1 MEVPEK
7 NSNFHIEDHHSPP
20 SLNESEEDYLRTTW
34 GKLGVGQDGYLD
46 QSQLALVCEC
56 IGMEKLSDE
65 VIAQLFDKLDLDH
78 DGRISFGE
86 FLHLFQN
93 VRPGKGD
100 GPIESENYEPNNWGI
115 GSSNRNNGSSVRSE
129 MLMMP
134 SQSTMALFSNID
146 PAGTGFA
153 TYDATVECLRS
164 LGVVHASSLLDAL
177 SFRHHPSKRLCL
189 RELVCALQEEMNA
202 GLENGLL
209 ANSGPSGA
217 ALHAGVLLIQHELSS
232 VRLTV
237 EHASR
242 ECEKLR
248 SDLQEANQRSSL
260 LAQEV
265 DENHAKQETIRRT
278 QFKQLE
284 QRHADQLR
292 LVQEVAQA
300 DRDQL
305 VSQLQRDLD
314 KRQQQLLQTKEEES
328 RLKES
333 MQTMSED
340 NARLS
345 AENANLTEKLASSER
360 ANGRLIQELDGVSL
374 MAELE
379 SRCEALEE
387 SQRHSLTEQLSR
399 MSAENLQLRDRTDE
413 LSAEIELLRG
423 QLAAAR
429 TECVGLGPAWRSEPT
444 MSGAVKRRNGEE
456 EELGVEDH
464 AGKVRKKEAGTGHC
478 SSEESPRP
486 LSDNQ
491 NGWKEGGNNVSNDQS
506 LAAQLQEVKHQT
518 SSGPVVNTGAS
529 TIKEQLKRVFE
540 KLRLQIV
547 EEFLEGNDSVATL
560 QNQYRN
566 VLLQQEERHAEE
578 KRSLFES
585 HLLKF
590 SALEAQLAET
600 QIRNED
606 LVQLQTVS
614 SNLKQPVVMEAEH
627 EMELK
632 EVRQQLKRVHS
643 KDSKQEEYP
652 ELTPLF
658 QLLRENLTEA
668 LADLDAALEKELS
681 RDCEHDSTLPEES
694 STKVEELEK
703 QCKTL
708 ENELDSVKV
717 EIVKIL
723 IDNEELRLKV
733 RRQQEEL
740 EMEQKE
746 AEERMEEKVEFE
758 TALLQQR
765 IKQLVRDLE
774 DEKQRNQVEKNA
786 LEEDRRDLESR
797 LDMLRTE
804 FDRLDDYWQA
814 KLEEEREIYDQERD
828 STDEKF
834 RSLELKIKEYE
845 ELLGQGDTSS
855 TSSLS
860 TIEERANWE
869 KQLNDLEEESE
880 AQIKQIAQLEAQ
892 LEQMQNEKE
901 LETIRC
907 RQEADQLTADLQS
920 TKLLLAEAIEREEKL
935 IIKLENLRELLPAS
949 KSPPSPHSNRPLSP
963 TPKPG
968 ILPPG
973 YSPLKSRGWA
983 KNQRS
988 PASLS
993 PCKSFESTIDGV
1005 VDGRQLRRSPSLNS
1019 GTSEPHRA
1027 SRVDISVFQSL
1038 NCRLKQQEQRCRELY
1053 YALQCQ
1059 KLRTEQI
1066 LFDTKAQH
1074 HAEIT
1079 TLETMMKTSEDA
1091 LRQMSLQH
1099 KQTKDKLA
1107 ASDMLIMELYTE
1119 NSRLLQTLHLQN
1131 LSHSTASGLS
1141 M

>member
-7 NSNFHIEDHHSPP
+7 NSNFHNEVHHSTS

-34 GKLGVGQDGYLD
+34 GKLGVGKDGYLD

-100 GPIESENYEPNNWGI
+100 VPVEAENYEPNNWGI
-115 GSSNRNNGSSVRSE
+115 GSTNRNNGSSVRSE

-164 LGVVHASSLLDAL
+164 LGVVHASSLLEAL
-177 SFRHHPSKRLCL
+177 SFRHHPSKKICL

-242 ECEKLR
+242 ESEKLR

-265 DENHAKQETIRRT
+265 DENHAKQESIRRT

-387 SQRHSLTEQLSR
+387 SQRHSLTEQLNR

-423 QLAAAR
+423 QLAVAKS
-429 TECVGLGPAWRSEPT
+429 ECGVGLGPAWRSEPT

-456 EELGVEDH
+456 EELGTEDH
-464 AGKVRKKEAGTGHC
+464 VGKVRKKEAGFYNSG
-478 SSEESPRP
+478 PRP
-486 LSDNQ
+486 LSDNNH
-491 NGWKEGGNNVSNDQS
+491 NGWKEEGLNTDQS
-506 LAAQLQEVKHQT
+506 LAAQLQEVKHHQP
-518 SSGPVVNTGAS
+518 SDVDSRGS

-560 QNQYRN
+560 QNQYRS
-566 VLLQQEERHAEE
+566 VLVQQEERHAEE

-585 HLLKF
+585 HLLKL

-606 LVQLQTVS
+606 LVQLQTV
-614 SNLKQPVVMEAEH
+614 MEAEH

-632 EVRQQLKRVHS
+632 ELRQQLKRVHS
-643 KDSKQEEYP
+643 KDSKQEEY
-652 ELTPLF
+652 
-658 QLLRENLTEA
+658 ENLTEA

-681 RDCEHDSTLPEES
+681 RDCEHDSAALQTEES
-694 STKVEELEK
+694 TAKVEELEK

-708 ENELDSVKV
+708 ENELDTVKV

-733 RRQQEEL
+733 RHQQEEL

-746 AEERMEEKVEFE
+746 SEERMEEKVEFE

-765 IKQLVRDLE
+765 IKHLVRDLE
-774 DEKQRNQVEKNA
+774 DEKQRNQMEKNA

-804 FDRLDDYWQA
+804 FDRLDDYWQS
-814 KLEEEREIYDQERD
+814 KLDEEREIYDQERD

-845 ELLGQGDTSS
+845 ELLGQGDNSS

-880 AQIKQIAQLEAQ
+880 AQIKQIALLESQ
-892 LEQMQNEKE
+892 MEQMQKEKE
-901 LETIRC
+901 EEAVRLKQELELITEEL
-907 RQEADQLTADLQS
+907 QVTKSMLTDVM
-920 TKLLLAEAIEREEKL
+920 ERESKL
-935 IIKLENLRELLPAS
+935 ITKLENMREV
-949 KSPPSPHSNRPLSP
+949 SPPAVSRSPPNQNLNRPLSP

-968 ILPPG
+968 ILPSG
-973 YSPLKSRGWA
+973 YSPLKSKGWA

-993 PCKSFESTIDGV
+993 PCKSYESTIDG

-1027 SRVDISVFQSL
+1027 CRVDISVFQSL
-1038 NCRLKQQEQRCRELY
+1038 NSRLKQQEQRCRELC

-1059 KLRTEQI
+1059 KHRTEQI
-1066 LFDTKAQH
+1066 MFENKVQH
-1074 HAEIT
+1074 LAEINS
-1079 TLETMMKTSEDA
+1079 LESMMKASQDT

-1099 KQTKDKLA
+1099 KQTMDKLA
-1107 ASDMLIMELYTE
+1107 ASDILIMELYTE
-1119 NSRLLQTLHLQN
+1119 NAQLLQTLQLQN

>member
-1 MEVPEK
+1 M
-7 NSNFHIEDHHSPP
+7 
-20 SLNESEEDYLRTTW
+20 
-34 GKLGVGQDGYLD
+34 
-46 QSQLALVCEC
+46 
-56 IGMEKLSDE
+56 
-65 VIAQLFDKLDLDH
+65 
-78 DGRISFGE
+78 
-86 FLHLFQN
+86 
-93 VRPGKGD
+93 
-100 GPIESENYEPNNWGI
+100 
-115 GSSNRNNGSSVRSE
+115 
-129 MLMMP
+129 
-134 SQSTMALFSNID
+134 
-146 PAGTGFA
+146 
-153 TYDATVECLRS
+153 
-164 LGVVHASSLLDAL
+164 GVVHASSLLEAL
-177 SFRHHPSKRLCL
+177 SFRHHPSKRISL

-242 ECEKLR
+242 ESEKLR

-265 DENHAKQETIRRT
+265 DENHAKQESIRRT

-305 VSQLQRDLD
+305 VSQLQQDLD

-333 MQTMSED
+333 LQAMSED

-387 SQRHSLTEQLSR
+387 SQRHSLTEQLNR

-429 TECVGLGPAWRSEPT
+429 SECVGLGPAWRSEPT

-456 EELGVEDH
+456 EVIEDH
-464 AGKVRKKEAGTGHC
+464 VGKVRKREAMAMGLYC
-478 SSEESPRP
+478 SEVSPRP

-491 NGWKEGGNNVSNDQS
+491 NGWKEEGRSVNADQS
-506 LAAQLQEVKHQT
+506 LAAQLQEVKQEQCE
-518 SSGPVVNTGAS
+518 SGPVVNSAGGS

-560 QNQYRN
+560 QNQYRS
-566 VLLQQEERHAEE
+566 VLVQQEERHAEE

-585 HLLKF
+585 HLLKL

-606 LVQLQTVS
+606 LVQLQTV
-614 SNLKQPVVMEAEH
+614 MEAEH

-632 EVRQQLKRVHS
+632 ELRQQLKRVHS
-643 KDSKQEEYP
+643 KDSKQEEY
-652 ELTPLF
+652 
-658 QLLRENLTEA
+658 ENLTEA

-681 RDCEHDSTLPEES
+681 RDCEHDSAALQAEES
-694 STKVEELEK
+694 TTKVEELEK

-708 ENELDSVKV
+708 ESELDSVKV

-733 RRQQEEL
+733 RHQQEDL

-765 IKQLVRDLE
+765 IKHLVRDLE
-774 DEKQRNQVEKNA
+774 DEKQRNQMEKNA

-804 FDRLDDYWQA
+804 FDRLDEYWQS
-814 KLEEEREIYDQERD
+814 KLDEEREIYDQERD

-845 ELLGQGDTSS
+845 ELLGQGDNSS

-880 AQIKQIAQLEAQ
+880 AQIKQIALLESQ
-892 LEQMQNEKE
+892 LEQLQKEKE
-901 LETIRC
+901 EEAARSQQELDVITAELE
-907 RQEADQLTADLQS
+907 A
-920 TKLLLAEAIEREEKL
+920 TKLMLADVLEREAKL
-935 IIKLENLRELLPAS
+935 ITKLENVRENVPAVS
-949 KSPPSPHSNRPLSP
+949 KSPPSPHLNRPLSP

-968 ILPPG
+968 ILPSG
-973 YSPLKSRGWA
+973 YSPLKSKGWA

-993 PCKSFESTIDGV
+993 PCKSYESTIDG

-1019 GTSEPHRA
+1019 GSSEPHRA
-1027 SRVDISVFQSL
+1027 CRVDISVFQSL
-1038 NCRLKQQEQRCRELY
+1038 NSRLKQQEQRCRELC

-1059 KLRTEQI
+1059 KHRTEQI
-1066 LFDTKAQH
+1066 MFETKVQH
-1074 HAEIT
+1074 QAEINS
-1079 TLETMMKTSEDA
+1079 LETMMKTSQDT

-1099 KQTKDKLA
+1099 KQTMDKLTS
-1107 ASDMLIMELYTE
+1107 SDSLIMELYTE
-1119 NSRLLQTLHLQN
+1119 NARLLETLHLQN

>member
-100 GPIESENYEPNNWGI
+100 GPLESENYEPNNWEI
-115 GSSNRNNGSSVRSE
+115 GSTNRNNGSLVRSE
-129 MLMMP
+129 LLMMP

-217 ALHAGVLLIQHELSS
+217 ALHAGVLLIQHELSA

-305 VSQLQRDLD
+305 VSQLQRELD
-314 KRQQQLLQTKEEES
+314 KRQQQLSQSKEEEA

-387 SQRHSLTEQLSR
+387 SQRHSLTEQLNR

-456 EELGVEDH
+456 EELGMEDH
-464 AGKVRKKEAGTGHC
+464 VGKVRKKEAGTGHC

-491 NGWKEGGNNVSNDQS
+491 NGWKEGANNVNNDQS

-518 SSGPVVNTGAS
+518 SSGPVVNAGGS

-566 VLLQQEERHAEE
+566 VLVQQEERHAEE
-578 KRSLFES
+578 KRSLIES
-585 HLLKF
+585 HLLKL

-606 LVQLQTVS
+606 LVQLQT
-614 SNLKQPVVMEAEH
+614 VMEAEH

-681 RDCEHDSTLPEES
+681 RDSEHDSALQSEES

-733 RRQQEEL
+733 RRQQEE
-740 EMEQKE
+740 MEKE
-746 AEERMEEKVEFE
+746 LKESEERMEEKVEFE

-804 FDRLDDYWQA
+804 FDRLDDYWQS
-814 KLEEEREIYDQERD
+814 KLDEEREIYDQERD

-834 RSLELKIKEYE
+834 RSLEMKIKEYE

-892 LEQMQNEKE
+892 LEQMQKEKD
-901 LETIRC
+901 LETIRS
-907 RQEADQLTADLQS
+907 RQEIDQLTADLQS
-920 TKLLLAEAIEREEKL
+920 TKLQLAEAIEREEKL
-935 IIKLENLRELLPAS
+935 IIKLENVRELLPAS

-973 YSPLKSRGWA
+973 YSPLKSKGWA
-983 KNQRS
+983 KSQRS

-993 PCKSFESTIDGV
+993 PCKSFESTIDG

-1099 KQTKDKLA
+1099 KQTMDKLA
-1107 ASDMLIMELYTE
+1107 SSDMLIMELYTE
-1119 NSRLLQTLHLQN
+1119 NSQLLQALHLQN

>member
-1 MEVPEK
+1 
-7 NSNFHIEDHHSPP
+7 
-20 SLNESEEDYLRTTW
+20 
-34 GKLGVGQDGYLD
+34 
-46 QSQLALVCEC
+46 
-56 IGMEKLSDE
+56 
-65 VIAQLFDKLDLDH
+65 
-78 DGRISFGE
+78 
-86 FLHLFQN
+86 
-93 VRPGKGD
+93 
-100 GPIESENYEPNNWGI
+100 
-115 GSSNRNNGSSVRSE
+115 
-129 MLMMP
+129 
-134 SQSTMALFSNID
+134 
-146 PAGTGFA
+146 
-153 TYDATVECLRS
+153 
-164 LGVVHASSLLDAL
+164 
-177 SFRHHPSKRLCL
+177 
-189 RELVCALQEEMNA
+189 
-202 GLENGLL
+202 
-209 ANSGPSGA
+209 
-217 ALHAGVLLIQHELSS
+217 
-232 VRLTV
+232 
-237 EHASR
+237 
-242 ECEKLR
+242 
-248 SDLQEANQRSSL
+248 
-260 LAQEV
+260 
-265 DENHAKQETIRRT
+265 
-278 QFKQLE
+278 
-284 QRHADQLR
+284 
-292 LVQEVAQA
+292 
-300 DRDQL
+300 
-305 VSQLQRDLD
+305 
-314 KRQQQLLQTKEEES
+314 
-328 RLKES
+328 
-333 MQTMSED
+333 
-340 NARLS
+340 
-345 AENANLTEKLASSER
+345 
-360 ANGRLIQELDGVSL
+360 
-374 MAELE
+374 
-379 SRCEALEE
+379 
-387 SQRHSLTEQLSR
+387 
-399 MSAENLQLRDRTDE
+399 
-413 LSAEIELLRG
+413 
-423 QLAAAR
+423 
-429 TECVGLGPAWRSEPT
+429 
-444 MSGAVKRRNGEE
+444 
-456 EELGVEDH
+456 
-464 AGKVRKKEAGTGHC
+464 
-478 SSEESPRP
+478 
-486 LSDNQ
+486 
-491 NGWKEGGNNVSNDQS
+491 
-506 LAAQLQEVKHQT
+506 
-518 SSGPVVNTGAS
+518 
-529 TIKEQLKRVFE
+529 
-540 KLRLQIV
+540 
-547 EEFLEGNDSVATL
+547 
-560 QNQYRN
+560 
-566 VLLQQEERHAEE
+566 
-578 KRSLFES
+578 
-585 HLLKF
+585 
-590 SALEAQLAET
+590 
-600 QIRNED
+600 
-606 LVQLQTVS
+606 
-614 SNLKQPVVMEAEH
+614 
-627 EMELK
+627 
-632 EVRQQLKRVHS
+632 
-643 KDSKQEEYP
+643 
-652 ELTPLF
+652 
-658 QLLRENLTEA
+658 
-668 LADLDAALEKELS
+668 
-681 RDCEHDSTLPEES
+681 
-694 STKVEELEK
+694 
-703 QCKTL
+703 
-708 ENELDSVKV
+708 
-717 EIVKIL
+717 
-723 IDNEELRLKV
+723 
-733 RRQQEEL
+733 
-740 EMEQKE
+740 
-746 AEERMEEKVEFE
+746 MEEKVEFE

-804 FDRLDDYWQA
+804 FDRLDDYWQS

-880 AQIKQIAQLEAQ
+880 VQIKQIAQLEAQ